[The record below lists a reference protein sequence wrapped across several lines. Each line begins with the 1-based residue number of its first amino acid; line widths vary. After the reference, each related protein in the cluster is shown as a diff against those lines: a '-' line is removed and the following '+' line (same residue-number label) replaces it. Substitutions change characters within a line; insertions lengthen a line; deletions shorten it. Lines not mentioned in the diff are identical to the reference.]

1 VLRSKFLS
9 AEQVEAV
16 VRDYRNAGLTPADV
30 AMCAFAEKITLNA
43 YKVTEG
49 DIAVLRENGFSDE
62 DILDIALTAGF
73 RAMFSKVL
81 DAVGA
86 EPDAEYLNLDPKFA
100 EALTV
105 GRAIGKDAS
114 IP

>member
-9 AEQVEAV
+9 SEQVEAV

-30 AMCAFAEKITLNA
+30 AMCAFAEKIILNA
-43 YKVTEG
+43 YKVTEN
-49 DIAVLRENGFSDE
+49 DIAVLRDNGFSDE
-62 DILDIALTAGF
+62 DILDIALAAGF

-86 EPDAEYLNLDPKFA
+86 EPDVEYLNLEPRFA
-100 EALTV
+100 QALTV
-105 GRAIGKDAS
+105 GRPLSKGGS
-114 IP
+114 L

>member
-9 AEQVEAV
+9 SEQVEAV
-16 VRDYRNAGLTPADV
+16 VLDYRNAGLTPADV

-43 YKVTEG
+43 YKVTES
-49 DIAVLRENGFSDE
+49 DIAVLRGNGFSDE
-62 DILDIALTAGF
+62 DILDIALAAGF

-86 EPDAEYLNLDPKFA
+86 EPDVEYLNLEPSFA
-100 EALTV
+100 QVLTV
-105 GRAIGKDAS
+105 GRPLSKGVS
-114 IP
+114 L